1 MDILGIKYC
10 TRSAFKF
17 LRGTARESAIV
28 TDSFKI
34 IKNNVQNANS
44 SAKSGT
50 VEDYRQAH
58 KTAFWA
64 IYIFGFTFLAMV
76 GGVFWC
82 LHINLTWSAL
92 ACLSFAVLFGMLS
105 IRALRDYEYMKYELA
120 LKRE

>member
-1 MDILGIKYC
+1 MDILGLKYF
-10 TRSAFKF
+10 TKSAFKF

-28 TDSFKI
+28 TDIFKI

-44 SAKSGT
+44 EQRIGT
-50 VEDYRQAH
+50 AEDYRQAH
-58 KTAFWA
+58 KTAFWS
-64 IYIFGFTFLAMV
+64 IFIFGFTFLAMIA
-76 GGVFWC
+76 GVFWC

-105 IRALRDYEYMKYELA
+105 IRSLRDCEDMKYNIA

>member
-1 MDILGIKYC
+1 MDILGIKYF
-10 TRSAFKF
+10 TRNAFKF

-28 TDSFKI
+28 ADSFKI

-44 SAKSGT
+44 AQQNGT
-50 VEDYRQAH
+50 AEDYRQAH

-64 IYIFGFTFLAMV
+64 IYIFGFTFLTMIA
-76 GGVFWC
+76 GVFWC

-105 IRALRDYEYMKYELA
+105 IRSLRDYEEMKYQMS
-120 LKRE
+120 LKKE

>member
-1 MDILGIKYC
+1 MDILGIKYF

-28 TDSFKI
+28 TESFKI
-34 IKNNVQNANS
+34 IKNNVQNANRNTTNG
-44 SAKSGT
+44 A

-58 KTAFWA
+58 KTAFWS
-64 IYIFGFTFLAMV
+64 IYIFGITFLAMIA
-76 GGVFWC
+76 GVFWC

-105 IRALRDYEYMKYELA
+105 IRSLRDYEEMKYQLSFKKE
-120 LKRE
+120 

>member
-1 MDILGIKYC
+1 MDILGIKYF

-44 SAKSGT
+44 AQRNGT
-50 VEDYRQAH
+50 AEDYRQAH

-64 IYIFGFTFLAMV
+64 IFIFGFTFLAMV

-105 IRALRDYEYMKYELA
+105 IRSLRDYEEMKYQLSFKKE
-120 LKRE
+120 